1 MMRAIAA
8 AVVCMSGFTVGC
20 SGAGDDGDKPPVL
33 EITSP
38 ARGTLVEGES
48 VNVTGKVTDESW
60 ASVKVTVG
68 GVEVPTATD
77 GTFQT
82 TVPVIDGIA
91 IIESH
96 AIDNH
101 GHDVRDVR
109 AVLAGTLAPTD
120 GTTAGKVG
128 ARAGVPALRA
138 IGNAVATQAKMINF
152 TQAAQALNP
161 VYNNDGCLGAKINIT
176 SINLSDL
183 GVALAPKPNILSTD
197 VTISNLD
204 VRLAANFKVACI
216 GGSTTITLKATKA
229 KVHGDLAA
237 AISAGKIATSLPA
250 ATVTFEG
257 FTIDVGGVPGAIES
271 LLKDQARDGVAR
283 ALESAIKSKVPPIA
297 DSTLAGL
304 VAKPLSTSILGAD
317 TAISVTPTKVSLSAD
332 ELFVGLD
339 TKVRITGGEGGTAL
353 TTPTTLSPASMSQ
366 TQGLGV
372 ALDDDVAN
380 QLLAGLWAADK
391 FDLSLTIDSIPAL
404 GALLDDDARTID
416 LALALPPTVSTASGQ
431 LELALG
437 DAMILVK
444 DELGNDVHTIA
455 LSLRTTL
462 EAEPSQ
468 SGKILLTVGSP
479 TVYAQV
485 LAQSAVVEEPLTDSQ
500 VEALVTAAWGLV
512 GVKAD
517 DALSNLPL
525 PSIAGVQLGA
535 PTIEAGDGF
544 VLADIPLQ

>member
-8 AVVCMSGFTVGC
+8 ALLLTIGC
-20 SGAGDDGDKPPVL
+20 SSSGGDDGDKPPVL

-38 ARGTLVEGES
+38 ARGTLADGETVS
-48 VNVTGKVTDESW
+48 VTGRVTDESF
-60 ASVKVTVG
+60 ASVRVTVG
-68 GVEVPTATD
+68 GVEVPTAVD

-82 TVPVIDGIA
+82 TVPVMNGIA
-91 IIESH
+91 IIETH
-96 AIDNH
+96 AIDDH

-109 AVLAGTLAPTD
+109 AVLAGSLAPTD
-120 GTTAGKVG
+120 GTSVGKVG
-128 ARAGVPALRA
+128 ARAGVAALRA
-138 IGNAVATQAKMINF
+138 IGNAIGAQAKMINF

-161 VYNNDGCLGAKINIT
+161 VYNNTGCLGATINIT

-183 GVALAPKPNILSTD
+183 AVALAPKPNILSTD

-229 KVHGDLAA
+229 KVHGDLGASIA
-237 AISAGKIATSLPA
+237 AGKIATSLPA
-250 ATVTFEG
+250 ATVTFEN
-257 FTIDVGGVPGAIES
+257 FSIDVGGVPGAIES

-297 DSTLAGL
+297 NNALAGL

-317 TAISVTPTKVSLSAD
+317 TSISVTPTKVSLSSD

-353 TTPTTLSPASMSQ
+353 TTPTTVTPDAMGQ

-372 ALDDDVAN
+372 ALDDDIAN
-380 QLLAGLWAADK
+380 QLLAGLWSADA
-391 FDLSLTIDSIPAL
+391 FDMSIAIDTIPAL

-416 LALALPPTVSTASGQ
+416 VKLALPPTVSTASGE
-431 LELALG
+431 LELAIG
-437 DAMILVK
+437 DAMLTIR
-444 DELGNDVHTIA
+444 DEFGTEVQSIA

-468 SGKILLTVGSP
+468 SGKILLTVGTP

-485 LAQSAVVEEPLTDSQ
+485 VAESAAVDEPLEDSQ
-500 VEALVTAAWGLV
+500 VEAIVTGAWGLV
-512 GVKAD
+512 SVKAD

-525 PSIAGVQLGA
+525 PTIAGVQLGA
-535 PTIEAGDGF
+535 PTVEAGDGF